1 MALREQQQHSPSFL
15 DALLCEE
22 QNNFEDD
29 FDANVTDSE
38 TNTNDPSTKKFQSL
52 PSILLD
58 NDLFWEHD
66 ELVSLISKEKETHL
80 FSSLDDNNNLIV
92 VDGSLEDSRVEAVNW
107 VSRVCSHYGFSA
119 LTTVL
124 AVNYFDRFITSLKF
138 QKDKPWMT
146 QLTAVACLSL
156 AAKMEET
163 HVPLLLDLQV
173 EDSRFVFEAKTIQR
187 MELLVLSTLKWRM
200 HPVTPI
206 SFFEH
211 IVRRLGLKS
220 RLHWEFMWRCER
232 VLLHVIVDSKAM
244 MSYLPSTLAAAT
256 MIHVIK
262 EIEPFNA
269 TEYID
274 QLMGLLKI
282 SEEQVNQCYK
292 LMLKLLVCHDGI
304 YSLHQKRKHLSEPS
318 SPGGVMD
325 ASFSCDSSNDS
336 WTVASSSVSPS
347 LQPVFKRSRA
357 QDQQMR
363 LPSVNRVSIDVLN
376 SPR

>member
-1 MALREQQQHSPSFL
+1 MALREQPHDAHNHSPSFI
-15 DALLCEE
+15 DTLLCKE
-22 QNNFEDD
+22 QDTFEDD
-29 FDANVTDSE
+29 FDANGFESE
-38 TNTNDPSTKKFQSL
+38 PNKDGDPSARKLQSL
-52 PSILLD
+52 PLVLLH
-58 NDLFWEHD
+58 NDLFWED
-66 ELVSLISKEKETHL
+66 EELVSLISKEGETHL
-80 FSSLDDNNNLIV
+80 CSRNLIV
-92 VDGSLEDSRVEAVNW
+92 DGPLNGPRVEAVNW
-107 VSRVCSHYGFSA
+107 ISKVCGHYGFSA

-124 AVNYFDRFITSLKF
+124 AVNYFDRFIPSLKF
-138 QKDKPWMT
+138 QRDKPWMT
-146 QLTAVACLSL
+146 QLAAVACLSL
-156 AAKMEET
+156 AAKTEET

-173 EDSRFVFEAKTIQR
+173 EESKFVFEAKTIQR
-187 MELLVLSTLKWRM
+187 MELLVLSTLKWRL

-220 RLHWEFMWRCER
+220 RLHWEFLWRCER
-232 VLLHVIVDSKAM
+232 VLLNVIADSRV

-274 QLMGLLKI
+274 QLLGLLKI
-282 SEEQVNQCYK
+282 SEEQVNQCYE
-292 LMLKLLVCHDGI
+292 LMQQLFGCCEGI
-304 YSLHQKRKHLSEPS
+304 YSLHPKRKRLSEPG
-318 SPGGVMD
+318 SPGGVID
-325 ASFSCDSSNDS
+325 ASFSCDDSSNDS
-336 WTVASSSVSPS
+336 WTMASSVSLS
-347 LQPVFKRSRA
+347 LEPLFKRRRA

>member
-1 MALREQQQHSPSFL
+1 MSQTKHHQQQQQSPSFL

-22 QNNFEDD
+22 QNTFQEDD
-29 FDANVTDSE
+29 SDANVTDSE
-38 TNTNDPSTKKFQSL
+38 TCVENPSTKLQSL
-52 PSILLD
+52 PIVLLE

-66 ELVSLISKEKETHL
+66 ELVSLIFKEKETHL
-80 FSSLDDNNNLIV
+80 FSVI
-92 VDGSLEDSRVEAVNW
+92 VDGSLEDSRLEAVNW
-107 VSRVCSHYGFSA
+107 VSKVCSHYGFST

-124 AVNYFDRFITSLKF
+124 AVNYFDRFVTSLLF

-173 EDSRFVFEAKTIQR
+173 EESRFVFEAKTIQR

-232 VLLHVIVDSKAM
+232 VLLHVIVDSRVM

-262 EIEPFNA
+262 EIEPFNS

-274 QLMGLLKI
+274 QLMSLLKI
-282 SEEQVNQCYK
+282 SEEQVNECYK
-292 LMLKLLVCHDGI
+292 LMLKLLVCNDGI
-304 YSLHQKRKHLSEPS
+304 YSLHQKRKRVSEPS
-318 SPGGVMD
+318 SPGGVID

-336 WTVASSSVSPS
+336 WTVASSVSLS
-347 LQPVFKRSRA
+347 LQPMFKRSRA

>member
-1 MALREQQQHSPSFL
+1 MSLNKQHSPSFL

-22 QNNFEDD
+22 QHTFEEEED
-29 FDANVTDSE
+29 FDANLINSDT
-38 TNTNDPSTKKFQSL
+38 TNNNPSDTKLQPL
-52 PSILLD
+52 PSILLE
-58 NDLFWEHD
+58 NDLFWEDD
-66 ELVSLISKEKETHL
+66 ELVSLISKEGETHL
-80 FSSLDDNNNLIV
+80 CSRNLIA
-92 VDGSLEDSRVEAVNW
+92 DGPLEKPRVEAVNW
-107 VSRVCSHYGFSA
+107 ISKVCAHYGFSG
-119 LTTVL
+119 LTTVF
-124 AVNYFDRFITSLKF
+124 AVNYFDRFITSLMF

-156 AAKMEET
+156 AAKMDET

-173 EDSRFVFEAKTIQR
+173 EESRFVFEAKTIQR

-232 VLLHVIVDSKAM
+232 VLLTVIVDSRV
-244 MSYLPSTLAAAT
+244 MSYLPSILAAAI

-274 QLMGLLKI
+274 QLVGLLKI

-292 LMLKLLVCHDGI
+292 LILKLLVCHEGI
-304 YSLHQKRKHLSEPS
+304 FGLQQKRKRVSEPS
-318 SPGGVMD
+318 SPGGVID
-325 ASFSCDSSNDS
+325 ASFSCESSNDS
-336 WTVASSSVSPS
+336 WTATVASSVSLS
-347 LQPVFKRSRA
+347 LEPLFKRSRV
-357 QDQQMR
+357 QEQQMR
-363 LPSVNRVSIDVLN
+363 LPSVNRFSIDVLN